1 MLSRMGDE
9 LRVRPAALCAILPAA
24 SEGDDIIIFEG
35 ETRVSAAARLPFLRQ
50 QRVKDDGSPQ
60 LCLADYLS
68 PRGSA
73 PDFLGLF
80 AATVG
85 GAEGPLERLKASGD
99 ELGAIM
105 FKILLDRLA
114 EALAEKLHAEVRR
127 RIWAYA
133 PEEALS
139 PGELLSGGYRG
150 IRPAPGYPSCPDHR
164 DKAVILRLLE
174 ARERIGMTLT
184 ESYMMMPAP
193 SVSGFMFSHPDSRYF
208 AIGRIGSDQ
217 VADYAARRGE
227 SPEAAAAAVMEA
239 LG

>member
-1 MLSRMGDE
+1 
-9 LRVRPAALCAILPAA
+9 
-24 SEGDDIIIFEG
+24 
-35 ETRVSAAARLPFLRQ
+35 
-50 QRVKDDGSPQ
+50 
-60 LCLADYLS
+60 
-68 PRGSA
+68 
-73 PDFLGLF
+73 
-80 AATVG
+80 VG